1 MLHSQTLDRM
11 NVQFK
16 IKLKIATIEL
26 IVLEVEMMSCL
37 KLGNMLLSDNW
48 EQAHLKSH
56 KRERRAFASQTRVS
70 GRDLL

>member
-26 IVLEVEMMSCL
+26 IVLQVEMMSCL
-37 KLGNMLLSDNW
+37 KLGKMLLSDN
-48 EQAHLKSH
+48 
-56 KRERRAFASQTRVS
+56 
-70 GRDLL
+70 

>member
-37 KLGNMLLSDNW
+37 KLGNMLLSDN
-48 EQAHLKSH
+48 
-56 KRERRAFASQTRVS
+56 
-70 GRDLL
+70 